1 MTARG
6 VRNNNPGNIMKST
19 DEWQGLVGYDDDGYA
34 IFDSPESGIR
44 AKGRVLMTYGRKG
57 YNTLPKMFERYA
69 PKGHGNNDPAAYA
82 AFVSKAT
89 GYGLNDVLDLQ
100 NPTVL
105 MNLSRAINRMENG
118 EEAANKFTDEQY
130 LAGIESAIS
139 GKGITPKSKPIPS
152 DGDVFAGIG
161 VKQTVGTDLPTS
173 TGFSVEGVKQAP
185 PELPFARKSYE
196 YHGDSIEDR
205 ESRSTWFG
213 FGSVAEAET
222 SKSLL
227 GVAYRAAK
235 EDDSWSVF
243 EGMITPTSI
252 NRHEFTKEEL
262 DYIRKHVKDPS
273 YVNAVTGGDG
283 ETLEARIKLANENYE
298 MDSRNSKAGLAAQL
312 TGGVIG
318 AAVDPLSY
326 VPFVGAT
333 GQGIKLTTKA
343 ARIGVQA
350 AALNVASEHYLQGIN
365 GGQAHYEMAAVGGFM
380 FGSGMSALADSIG
393 MLFRKQA
400 NPNGRLSD
408 QNLDMPNE
416 FAGATRRLEQREHA
430 RNTGDTDASRMPPSE
445 ARVFHGEKPVPY
457 ADHPSEKGAVILEDG
472 SVISADNPINPK
484 TIETMREIDPET
496 PRAAKGVS
504 LGGFTEI
511 GYKILRS
518 EDAEIR
524 GIGSDLVRSSTGM
537 QDGSSGKFGATADDI
552 LDNIR
557 SLDHRTY
564 NQYADQMNAAMKD
577 VEWTVGDV
585 KFTKQQIKQEID
597 RRVATAIE
605 KPELRETLTDAE
617 KKLADTL
624 KAHFDR
630 KREYMENP
638 AMFGDSRAK
647 GFFPDSRN
655 VGTYIPRVYSL
666 AAKNA
671 MIQKLG
677 SREKLYEAVS
687 MSFEASYHGNKNV
700 KARVDEMLKEKHNV
714 AEVTPQM
721 VKEYA
726 DSQAYGITMTDKFNR
741 SSVIEDNIDGM
752 VGIENNS
759 FLEARNLFDTDAK
772 VFIEGQPFSVDDLRD
787 FDMKH
792 IMPAY
797 DRRVN
802 GDIAIMGS
810 TGKTTGELKD
820 SIMALKAKAEGNGKM
835 LAEVDALQDVVKM
848 LTGRSRRNM
857 DTTGET
863 VLRTMTDL
871 SFFAKNAY
879 MAAQNLTEIA
889 GMLSK
894 GNVRAMLHGI
904 PIIRDLA
911 FRNKP
916 VSGQELKDIHGM
928 LFGKELDDLIRPD
941 RADIVQRL
949 RENSDIGSV
958 GAQILGTAKFST
970 QELAARSPFTKL
982 LMNSS
987 NYLVDTARQG
997 MMGNVIESALTGKKS
1012 KWATDGFLNGASITK
1027 EQYKGIQNLIRENFT
1042 RGEDGKYTLTNKK
1055 AFMDDPRHMDL
1066 WRLADKVAN
1075 ETILRPTKLS
1085 TQDAKAYGAGI
1096 KMAMQFKSFTIKSM
1110 NNKFVR
1116 SFHEATK
1123 NGRAID
1129 TAMTWALSLGIA
1141 TGYFAMQAHVK
1152 SLGLPEQERAE
1163 YLKKALDPTMLG
1175 YAALSR
1181 SSHIGAPLSLVNFIA
1196 APLGFDQAKMVR
1208 STIIPKAK
1216 EEKDSKAISGFA
1228 SGSSQAKDFYAG
1240 VVEQIPAL
1248 GWASNVAASGYNAV
1262 GYLGSKSK
1270 VEEMDFMTGLMNTTR
1285 ELVPNDPI
1293 TQQILM
1299 HLYNEQ
1305 GVYIEK
1311 PKGR

>member
-1 MTARG
+1 MKSRG
-6 VRNNNPGNIMKST
+6 VRNNNPGNIMKSN

-69 PKGHGNNDPAAYA
+69 PKGHGDNDPVAYA
-82 AFVSKAT
+82 EFVANAT
-89 GYGLNDVLDLQ
+89 GYGMNDVLDLQ

-118 EEAANKFTDEQY
+118 DDSANSFTDEQY
-130 LAGIESAIS
+130 LKGIESAIS

-152 DGDVFAGIG
+152 DADSVFGGIG
-161 VKQTVGTDLPTS
+161 AKQSVGTDLPSS
-173 TGFSVEGVKQAP
+173 TGFSIEGVKQAP
-185 PELPFARKSYE
+185 ADLPYSRKDYE
-196 YHGDSIEDR
+196 FSGETSEER
-205 ESRSTWFG
+205 ENRSTWFG
-213 FGSVAEAET
+213 FGGVAEAEA

-252 NRHEFTKEEL
+252 NRHTFTPEEL
-262 DYIRKHVKDPS
+262 DYIRKNVKDPS
-273 YVNAVTGGDG
+273 YLNAVTGGDG
-283 ETLEARIKLANENYE
+283 GTLEARVKLANENFE
-298 MDSRNSKAGLAAQL
+298 MAQRNSKAGLGAQL
-312 TGGVIG
+312 TGGVVG

-326 VPFVGAT
+326 IPFAGAA
-333 GQGIKLTTKA
+333 GAGVKLTTKA
-343 ARIGVQA
+343 ARIGAQSA
-350 AALNVASEHYLQGIN
+350 SLNVASEHYLTGIN
-365 GGQAHYEMAAVGGFM
+365 GGQAHYEMAAVGGFI

-393 MLFRKQA
+393 MMLRKQA
-400 NPNGRLSD
+400 KPAGRLSD
-408 QNLDMPNE
+408 QDLEMPNE

-445 ARVFHGEKPVPY
+445 ARVFHGDKVVPY
-457 ADHPSEKGAVILEDG
+457 ADHPKEKGAVILQDG

-484 TIETMREIDPET
+484 TIETMAAIDPMA

-524 GIGSDLVRSSTGM
+524 GLGSDLVRSSTGM

-564 NQYADQMNAAMKD
+564 NQYADQMRTVMKD
-577 VEWTVGDV
+577 AEWTTGDV
-585 KFTKQQIKQEID
+585 KFSKDQIKQEID

-605 KPELRETLTDAE
+605 KPELLKNLTDAE
-617 KKLADTL
+617 RKLADTL
-624 KAHFDR
+624 KQHFDR

-638 AMFGDSRAK
+638 AVFGDSRAK

-671 MIQKLG
+671 MIQRLG

-687 MSFEASYHGNKNV
+687 MSFEASYHGSKDV
-700 KARVDEMLKEKHNV
+700 KTRVDDMLKEKHNV
-714 AEVTPQM
+714 TEVTPEM

-726 DSQAYGITMTDKFNR
+726 NSQAYGITMTDKFNR

-759 FLEARNLFDTDAK
+759 FLEARNLFDTDSK
-772 VFIEGQPFSVDDLRD
+772 VFIDGQPFSVDNLRD
-787 FDMKH
+787 FNMKH

-810 TGKTTGELKD
+810 TGKSTGELKD
-820 SIMALKAKAEGNGKM
+820 SIMALKGKAEGDGKK
-835 LAEVDALQDVVKM
+835 LAEVEALQDVVKI

-863 VLRTMTDL
+863 ILRSMTDM
-871 SFFAKNAY
+871 SFFSKNAY

-904 PIIRDLA
+904 PMIRDLA
-911 FRNKP
+911 FRKKP

-928 LFGKELDDLIRPD
+928 MFGKELDDLIRPE
-941 RADIVQRL
+941 RADIIQRL

-958 GAQILGTAKFST
+958 GATVLGTAKYGT

-982 LMNSS
+982 LLNSS

-997 MMGNVIESALTGKKS
+997 MLGNVIDAALNGKKS

-1027 EQYKGIQNLIRENFT
+1027 EQYKGIQSLIKENFKM
-1042 RGEDGKYTLTNKK
+1042 GADGKYSLANKK

-1075 ETILRPTKLS
+1075 ETILRPTKMS

-1110 NNKFVR
+1110 NNKFIR
-1116 SFHEATK
+1116 SYHEATK

-1129 TAMTWALSLGIA
+1129 TALTWSLSLGIA
-1141 TGYFAMQAHVK
+1141 AGYFTMQAHVK
-1152 SLGLPEQERAE
+1152 ALGLPESERAE
-1163 YLKKALDPTMLG
+1163 YLKKALDPTMIG

-1181 SSHIGAPLSLVNFIA
+1181 SSHIGSPLSLVNFVA

-1216 EEKDSKAISGFA
+1216 EERDSKAISGFA

-1248 GWASNVAASGYNAV
+1248 GWASNVAASGYNAA
-1262 GYLGSKSK
+1262 GYMGSKSR

-1293 TQQILM
+1293 TQQLLM
-1299 HLYNEQ
+1299 HLYHDQ

-1311 PKGR
+1311 PKR